1 MRYGA
6 LFAAAIVAAFGFGG
20 AAVAAPDE
28 ACTKGDG
35 EWLKQACYTA
45 PLVSGKYGHDI
56 LGDTPEW
63 SALRLEFG
71 PKGAAAYMD
80 GEPEFTIQLPEGML
94 FEDLAPRLHDM
105 DGDGRPEI
113 IAVQTDFAKGARLI
127 VAGLGEKYFAT
138 TPFIGQS
145 RRWLAPLGVG
155 DFDGDGAMDIAYV
168 DRPHLAKTLRIW
180 RYKPAVNGNPSVLEE
195 VANIAGV
202 TNHRIGD
209 AFIQGGVC
217 AGAGEDGADGL
228 LLADADWKK
237 RRLITWN
244 GNGFTNADKG
254 RYRGQQSLD
263 PSRNCP

>member
-1 MRYGA
+1 MRFGA
-6 LFAAAIVAAFGFGG
+6 FLFAAFCGVIGYGG
-20 AAVAAPDE
+20 AAFAAPE

-35 EWLKQACYTA
+35 DWLKQACFTA
-45 PLVSGKYGHDI
+45 PLTSGKYGHDI

-71 PKGAAAYMD
+71 ASGAAAYMEGGD
-80 GEPEFTIQLPEGML
+80 QFTIQLPEGML
-94 FEDLAPRLHDM
+94 FEDLAPRLEDM
-105 DGDGRPEI
+105 DDDGRPEI
-113 IAVQTDFAKGARLI
+113 IAVQTDFGKGARLI
-127 VAGLGEKYFAT
+127 VAGLGERYFAA

-145 RRWLAPLGVG
+145 RRWLAPIGVG
-155 DFDGDGAMDIAYV
+155 DFDGDGAKDIAYI

-180 RYKPAVNGNPSVLEE
+180 RYIPAAGGKPSELVD
-195 VANIAGV
+195 VARVDGV

-209 AFIQGGVC
+209 AFIQGGIC
-217 AGAGEDGADGL
+217 PGAGEGGADGI

-244 GNGFTNADKG
+244 GKGFTNAEKG
-254 RYRGQQSLD
+254 RYRGRQSLD